1 MLLVKQ
7 SVEDIEDALE
17 AWDWID
23 FSGKTPLIT
32 TCFGDVFFESEEGMY
47 FLDSIG
53 GTFERVAGSKQEL
66 QEILNTQDG
75 QDHFLMAGLVGL
87 ARDTGLILDDGEC
100 YDFKVSPALSGA
112 MEISNMQKMTF
123 KVSLHLAGQVMKQ
136 IKDLPEGTKITG
148 VKLADA

>member
-7 SVEDIEDALE
+7 SIEDIEDALE

-32 TCFGDVFFESEEGMY
+32 TCFGDVFFDSEEGMF

-53 GTFERVAGSKQEL
+53 GTLERVAGSKQEL
-66 QEILNTQDG
+66 QEFLNTQDG
-75 QDHFLMAGLVGL
+75 QDHFLMAALVGL

-123 KVSLHLAGQVMKQ
+123 KVSLHLAGQLVKQ
-136 IKDLPEGTKITG
+136 IKDLPEGTKISG